1 MPTTASP
8 APLPRKKGSV
18 LYIEDNFE
26 NKLLVRRILES
37 AGYEVLEADAGIA
50 GIQLARARRPDL
62 ILMDLN
68 IPGMD
73 GYEAT
78 TKIKSIDALS
88 HTPVVAVTA
97 NVLKGDKERSL
108 VAGCD
113 GYLQKPID
121 PDTFVP
127 MIEEYLRGKV
137 ERVERQAESHYLRK
151 YSEQLV
157 ARLEQKIL
165 ELEKANKELLLRGR
179 QMEDVY
185 VGVITSLLTALEAKH
200 TYTAGHSERVTR
212 YCLEIAAELNLPQA
226 EVQTLRRA
234 ARLHDIGKL
243 VIEISSIDSPGAL
256 TDAQWEKMRSHTEI
270 AARILAPLKFLA
282 QEVEVIRDHHERYD
296 GTGYP
301 AGKRGDEIPFLAAVL
316 SVADAYDAMTT
327 DRSYQKGL
335 SEAETLAHLQAE
347 RARQFH
353 PQVIDAFLS
362 ARRKAEER

>member
-1 MPTTASP
+1 MPTASP
-8 APLPRKKGSV
+8 PPAPRPKGLV

-37 AGYEVLEADAGIA
+37 AGYEVLEANDGIA
-50 GIQLARARRPDL
+50 GIGMARARRPDL

-78 TKIKSIDALS
+78 TKIKSIDDLR
-88 HTPVVAVTA
+88 HIPIVAVTA
-97 NVLKGDKERSL
+97 NVLTGDKERSL

-165 ELEKANKELLLRGR
+165 ELEKANKELQLRSR
-179 QMEDVY
+179 QTEDVY
-185 VGVITSLLTALEAKH
+185 VGVITSLMTALEAKH

-212 YCLEIAAELNLPQA
+212 YCLEIAVEMNLSQA
-226 EVQTLRRA
+226 DVQTLRRA

-243 VIEISSIDSPGAL
+243 VIEISSIDFPGTL
-256 TDAQWEKMRSHTEI
+256 SDAQWEKMRSHTEI

-282 QEVEVIRDHHERYD
+282 REIEVIRDHHERYD

-301 AGKRGDEIPFLAAVL
+301 SWP
-316 SVADAYDAMTT
+316 
-327 DRSYQKGL
+327 RS
-335 SEAETLAHLQAE
+335 SRSPTPST
-347 RARQFH
+347 R
-353 PQVIDAFLS
+353 
-362 ARRKAEER
+362 